1 MTKHASSSVDLQK
14 RSIDE
19 WLHDLENRS
28 IQEIHLGLSRI
39 MEVAKM
45 LDLQLPACPVITV
58 GGTNGKGS
66 TVTALEAIYHG
77 AGYKVGTYTSPHLIE
92 FNERI
97 RINLTPIS
105 DEDLCQAFSVIEE
118 ARGEIFLTYFE
129 MTTLAALW
137 YFKKNYLDILILE
150 VGLGGRLDATN
161 IVDAQLSIITTVDFD
176 HQDYLGTTLDAI
188 GYEKAGILRPGKP
201 FIYADINP
209 PTAVIDAA
217 MQLVAPSF
225 FYNEEF
231 SIHEQDASWDLV
243 YNEKLKLPSILGLPK
258 PSIQLKSAAAAITAC
273 LLLSHDLPVAHA
285 HFQMAMK
292 TIFIPGRLQLQK
304 GSVSTLFDV
313 SHNAQS
319 VKLLADTLF
328 KFKKSKI
335 HAVFSALK
343 DKDIF
348 NLIMPLKD
356 CVDRWYLAQLDNKRA
371 ASADMLLA
379 IFSDAEIPVE
389 ICYTNPLIAFETALK
404 QAKPGDLIVVY
415 GSFFTV
421 SHVMANRRFNEISN

>member
-1 MTKHASSSVDLQK
+1 
-14 RSIDE
+14 
-19 WLHDLENRS
+19 
-28 IQEIHLGLSRI
+28 
-39 MEVAKM
+39 
-45 LDLQLPACPVITV
+45 
-58 GGTNGKGS
+58 
-66 TVTALEAIYHG
+66 
-77 AGYKVGTYTSPHLIE
+77 
-92 FNERI
+92 
-97 RINLTPIS
+97 
-105 DEDLCQAFSVIEE
+105 
-118 ARGEIFLTYFE
+118 
-129 MTTLAALW
+129 
-137 YFKKNYLDILILE
+137 
-150 VGLGGRLDATN
+150 
-161 IVDAQLSIITTVDFD
+161 
-176 HQDYLGTTLDAI
+176 
-188 GYEKAGILRPGKP
+188 
-201 FIYADINP
+201 
-209 PTAVIDAA
+209 
-217 MQLVAPSF
+217 
-225 FYNEEF
+225 
-231 SIHEQDASWDLV
+231 
-243 YNEKLKLPSILGLPK
+243 
-258 PSIQLKSAAAAITAC
+258 
-273 LLLSHDLPVAHA
+273 
-285 HFQMAMK
+285 MAMK

-379 IFSDAEIPVE
+379 IFRDAEIPVE